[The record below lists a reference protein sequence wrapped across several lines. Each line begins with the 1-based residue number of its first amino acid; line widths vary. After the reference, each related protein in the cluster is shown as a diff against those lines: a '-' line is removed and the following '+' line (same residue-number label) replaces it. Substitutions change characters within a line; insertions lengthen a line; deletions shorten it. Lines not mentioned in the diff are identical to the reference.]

1 MLSQLFILSARGDV
15 IITRDFRGDLVKGT
29 NEVFFRKFK
38 LWDGEPPP
46 VFSVEGVNFVYMKR
60 NSLFFVGTTIENVS
74 PSYIFE
80 MILGLIRVI
89 KDYCGVL
96 SEESLRKNFVL
107 VYEIIDEII
116 DYGHSQSTYTEQ
128 IKPFIVNE
136 PIAIESSSFSFKP
149 SFMSNS
155 VPCTAVQ
162 RPVTNKKSKNEIFVD
177 VLEKLTVL
185 FNANGYIMNSSLE
198 GCIQMKSFL
207 KGNPQLQLALN
218 DDLVIEKSNNAYL
231 AIGLDDFN
239 FHECVNAN
247 DFKDTKILTINPPD
261 GEFVVMNY
269 RIKGDYQAPFRIF
282 PYVEE
287 INQYKLEFSLKIKS
301 LFPDKLFANNVLVKF
316 GMPRTANGI
325 SFELPKKSSGQ
336 TAEFKEH
343 ERLVEWKIEKFIGST
358 ELSLKTKASLTGP
371 ATIKEINQV
380 SMQFEISM
388 YNVSKLQIKYLR
400 IAGQSNSN
408 PYRWVRYITQS
419 SSYVCRV

>member
-1 MLSQLFILSARGDV
+1 MLSQLFVLSARGDI

-46 VFSVEGVNFVYMKR
+46 IFSVEGVNFIYIKR
-60 NSLFFVGTTIENVS
+60 NGLFFVGTTTENIS

-80 MILGLIRVI
+80 MILNLIRVI

-107 VYEIIDEII
+107 VYELIDEMI
-116 DYGHSQSTYTEQ
+116 DYGHSQSTSTEQ
-128 IKPFIVNE
+128 VRPYIVNE
-136 PIAIESSSFSFKP
+136 PIVIDSSSFSLKP
-149 SFMSNS
+149 SFFANS

-185 FNANGYIMNSSLE
+185 FNANGYIMNSSLD

-207 KGNPQLQLALN
+207 RNNPQLQLALN
-218 DDLVIEKSNNAYL
+218 DDLVIDKTNAYGNL
-231 AIGLDDFN
+231 GLDDFN
-239 FHECVNAN
+239 FHECVNTN
-247 DFKDTKILTINPPD
+247 EFKDSRILIISPPD

-269 RIKGDYQAPFRIF
+269 RIKGDYQVPFRIF
-282 PYVEE
+282 PYMEE
-287 INQYKLEFSLKIKS
+287 LNQYKLDFSLKVKS
-301 LFPDKLFANNVLVKF
+301 LFPDKLHATNVIIKFNMPRSANNV
-316 GMPRTANGI
+316 
-325 SFELPKKSSGQ
+325 SFELPKKSVGQ
-336 TAEFKEH
+336 TTEYKESDKT
-343 ERLVEWKIEKFIGST
+343 VEWKIEKFMGST
-358 ELSLKTKASLTGP
+358 ELSMKTKASLSSP
-371 ATIKEINQV
+371 ATAKEINQI

-400 IAGQSNSN
+400 IAGQGNSN

>member
-1 MLSQLFILSARGDV
+1 MLSQLFVLSARGDI

-46 VFSVEGVNFVYMKR
+46 VFAVEGVNFMHVKR
-60 NSLFFVGTTIENVS
+60 NGLFFVGTTTQNIS
-74 PSYIFE
+74 PSYVFDI
-80 MILGLIRVI
+80 ILNLIRVI

-96 SEESLRKNFVL
+96 SEESIRKNFIL
-107 VYEIIDEII
+107 VYELIDEMI
-116 DYGHSQSTYTEQ
+116 DYGHAQSTSTEQ
-128 IKPFIVNE
+128 VRPFIVNE
-136 PIAIESSSFSFKP
+136 PILVDSSSFSLKP
-149 SFMSNS
+149 HFFSNS

-185 FNANGYIMNSSLE
+185 FNSNGYIMNSSLE

-207 KGNPQLQLALN
+207 KNNPQLQLALN
-218 DDLVIEKSNNAYL
+218 DDLVIEKNNAYGN
-231 AIGLDDFN
+231 IGLDDFN
-239 FHECVNAN
+239 FHECVNAS
-247 DFKDTKILTINPPD
+247 DFKDAKILIINPPD

-269 RIKGDYQAPFRIF
+269 RIKGDYQTPFRIF

-287 INQYKLEFSLKIKS
+287 ITQYKLDFSLKIKS
-301 LFPDKLFANNVLVKF
+301 LFPEKLHASNVSVKF
-316 GMPRTANGI
+316 NVPRTTSLVN
-325 SFELPKKSSGQ
+325 FELSKKSPGQ
-336 TAEFKEH
+336 KVEYKES
-343 ERLVEWKIEKFIGST
+343 ERIVEWTIEKFMGSS
-358 ELSLKTKASLTGP
+358 EISLKTKAGLTGP
-371 ATIKEINQV
+371 ATTKEINQI
-380 SMQFEISM
+380 SMNFEISM

-400 IAGQSNSN
+400 ITGQGNSN

>member
-1 MLSQLFILSARGDV
+1 MLSQLFVLSARGDV

-38 LWDGEPPP
+38 LWDGEAPP
-46 VFSVEGVNFVYMKR
+46 VFSVEGVNFIYVKR
-60 NSLFFVGTTIENVS
+60 NGLFFVGTTTENTS
-74 PSYIFE
+74 PSHIFE
-80 MILGLIRVI
+80 VLLGMIRVI

-107 VYEIIDEII
+107 IYEIIDEMI

-136 PIAIESSSFSFKP
+136 PIVIESSGFSFKP
-149 SFMSNS
+149 AFMSNS

-185 FNANGYIMNSSLE
+185 FNANGYIMNSSLD

-218 DDLVIEKSNNAYL
+218 DDLVIEKSRNAYSL
-231 AIGLDDFN
+231 GLDDFN
-239 FHECVNAN
+239 FHECVNASE
-247 DFKDTKILTINPPD
+247 FKDGKILSITPPD

-269 RIKGDYQAPFRIF
+269 RIKGDYHTPFRIF

-301 LFPDKLFANNVLVKF
+301 LFPEKLFATNVLVKF
-316 GMPRTANGI
+316 SMPRTASGVN
-325 SFELPKKSSGQ
+325 FDLQKKPSGQ
-336 TAEFKEH
+336 SAEFKEH
-343 ERLVEWKIEKFIGST
+343 ERVVEWKIEKFLGST
-358 ELSLKTKASLTGP
+358 ELALKTKASLNGP
-371 ATIKEINQV
+371 ASIKEINQV
-380 SMQFEISM
+380 SLQFEISM

-400 IAGQSNSN
+400 ISGQANSN